1 MQVVTLSDVEAFAAL
16 VRRYQAKI
24 LLLQRRLVRD
34 SGFAEDLCQET
45 FLRAWD
51 KMATFRG
58 EGRFAAWLSKLAYNV
73 FLQHYRKS
81 SRAVE
86 QSLPPGELPERT
98 SQLEDE
104 LPDLERLLGVLNTEE
119 QLLLV
124 LNYAYGLTNEEIGQV
139 LDQPT
144 GTVKSNIHR
153 AKTKIRQRYRI
164 ET

>member
-1 MQVVTLSDVEAFAAL
+1 MQVVTLNDVEAFAAL

-34 SGFAEDLCQET
+34 SGIAEDLCQET

-58 EGRFAAWLSKLAYNV
+58 EGRFAAWLSKLAYNI

-86 QSLPPGELPERT
+86 QSLPSDELPERT